1 MTTRSASKSVRH
13 SDPEAMA
20 RRRSRSVGR
29 AGWSAALAL
38 LLFAVASTALR
49 AQDANYKLS
58 ANDLLDFRVFQEPE
72 LDGVIRVAG
81 DGTAI
86 FPLIGTVNVG
96 GKTVMQATE
105 EIRARYRDGY
115 LVYPQ
120 VSLTVRTYAQKLFTV
135 LGQVQKPGSYDMK
148 GSDEITLLQAIGM
161 AGGYTKIA
169 NPGRVTVK
177 RQEAGGGERVI
188 RLDAKRMARGDDSA
202 SFYIKPGDVITVA
215 ESLF

>member
-1 MTTRSASKSVRH
+1 MATSRCCSRFGLSAGRVVALCLLAGALSV
-13 SDPEAMA
+13 S
-20 RRRSRSVGR
+20 
-29 AGWSAALAL
+29 AL
-38 LLFAVASTALR
+38 LG
-49 AQDANYKLS
+49 QDADYRLS

-72 LDGVIRVAG
+72 LDGVIRVSG

-86 FPLIGTVNVG
+86 FPLIGAVPVVG
-96 GKTVMQATE
+96 RTITEATE
-105 EIRARYRDGY
+105 AIKARYRDGY

-120 VSLTVRTYAQKLFTV
+120 VSLTVRTFAQKLFTV

-177 RQEAGGGERVI
+177 RLEAGGGERVI
-188 RLDAKRMARGDDSA
+188 KLDAKRMARGDDSS
-202 SFYIKPGDVITVA
+202 SFYVKPGDVITVA

>member
-1 MTTRSASKSVRH
+1 
-13 SDPEAMA
+13 MA
-20 RRRSRSVGR
+20 RCCSRLNAS
-29 AGWSAALAL
+29 AGKGTLLAL
-38 LLFAVASTALR
+38 VLATVATGALF
-49 AQDANYKLS
+49 AQDANYRLS

-72 LDGVIRVAG
+72 LDGVIRVSG

-86 FPLIGTVNVG
+86 FPLIGAVNVV
-96 GKTVMQATE
+96 GKTVTAATE
-105 EIRARYRDGY
+105 EIKARYRDGY

-177 RQEAGGGERVI
+177 RQQEGGGERVI
-188 RLDAKRMARGDDSA
+188 KLDAKRMARGDDSA

>member
-1 MTTRSASKSVRH
+1 
-13 SDPEAMA
+13 MA
-20 RRRSRSVGR
+20 RARRFPRFC
-29 AGWSAALAL
+29 AGAGKIFLLAL
-38 LLFAVASTALR
+38 VLVAADLATVR

-72 LDGVIRVAG
+72 LDGVIRVSG

-86 FPLIGTVNVG
+86 FPLIGAVQVV
-96 GKTVMQATE
+96 GKTVTAATE
-105 EIRARYRDGY
+105 EIKARYRDGY

-177 RQEAGGGERVI
+177 RQQEGGGERVI
-188 RLDAKRMARGDDSA
+188 KLDAKRMAKGDDSA

>member
-1 MTTRSASKSVRH
+1 
-13 SDPEAMA
+13 MA
-20 RRRSRSVGR
+20 RCLSRSRFR
-29 AGWSAALAL
+29 AVRGAL
-38 LLFAVASTALR
+38 LLVAAAAAALSGLHG
-49 AQDANYKLS
+49 QDANYRLS

-72 LDGVIRVAG
+72 LDGVIRVSG

-86 FPLIGTVNVG
+86 FPLIGAVNVV
-96 GKTVMQATE
+96 GKTVTAATE
-105 EIRARYRDGY
+105 EIKARYRDGY

-120 VSLTVRTYAQKLFTV
+120 VSLTVRAYAQKLFTV

-169 NPGRVTVK
+169 NPARITVK
-177 RQEAGGGERVI
+177 RQQEGGSERVI
-188 RLDAKRMARGDDSA
+188 KLDAKRMARGDDSA
-202 SFYIKPGDVITVA
+202 AFYIKPGDVITVA

>member
-1 MTTRSASKSVRH
+1 
-13 SDPEAMA
+13 MA
-20 RRRSRSVGR
+20 RSLSRLSARAGR
-29 AGWSAALAL
+29 AGLILLGLVVAL
-38 LLFAVASTALR
+38 VPALR
-49 AQDANYKLS
+49 AQDADYRLS

-72 LDGVIRVAG
+72 LDGVIRVSG

-86 FPLIGTVNVG
+86 FPLIGPVTMV
-96 GKTVMQATE
+96 GKTVTQATE
-105 EIRARYRDGY
+105 DIKTRYRDGY

-177 RQEAGGGERVI
+177 RQQDGGERVI
-188 RLDAKRMARGDDSA
+188 KLDAKRMARGDDSA

>member
-1 MTTRSASKSVRH
+1 
-13 SDPEAMA
+13 MA
-20 RRRSRSVGR
+20 RSLSRLSARAGR
-29 AGWSAALAL
+29 AGLILLGLVVAL
-38 LLFAVASTALR
+38 VPALR
-49 AQDANYKLS
+49 AQDADYRLS

-72 LDGVIRVAG
+72 LDGVIRVSG

-86 FPLIGTVNVG
+86 FPLIGPVPLV
-96 GKTVMQATE
+96 GKTVTQATE
-105 EIRARYRDGY
+105 DIKARYRDGY

-177 RQEAGGGERVI
+177 RQQDGGERVI
-188 RLDAKRMARGDDSA
+188 KLDAKRMARGDDSA
-202 SFYIKPGDVITVA
+202 SFYVKPGDVITVA
-215 ESLF
+215 ESMF

>member
-1 MTTRSASKSVRH
+1 
-13 SDPEAMA
+13 MA
-20 RRRSRSVGR
+20 RSSIRPATHAVFRPLL
-29 AGWSAALAL
+29 AALVL
-38 LLFAVASTALR
+38 LAGGICDLQ
-49 AQDANYKLS
+49 AQEANYKLS

-72 LDGVIRVAG
+72 LDGVIRVSG

-86 FPLIGTVNVG
+86 FPLIGAVPVV
-96 GKTVMQATE
+96 GKTVSQATE
-105 EIRARYRDGY
+105 EIKARYRDGY
-115 LVYPQ
+115 LVSPQ

-177 RQEAGGGERVI
+177 RLEEGGRERLI
-188 RLDAKRMARGDDSA
+188 KLDAKRMARGGDSS

>member
-1 MTTRSASKSVRH
+1 M
-13 SDPEAMA
+13 DMA
-20 RRRSRSVGR
+20 RRSSKFVTIAGR
-29 AGWSAALAL
+29 ASAML
-38 LLFAVASTALR
+38 LLAVLAVPALR

-72 LDGVIRVAG
+72 LDGVIRVSG
-81 DGTAI
+81 DGSAI
-86 FPLIGTVNVG
+86 FPLIGAVTVAG
-96 GKTVMQATE
+96 RTVAKATE
-105 EIRARYRDGY
+105 QIKARYRDGY

-177 RQEAGGGERVI
+177 RQQEDGGERVI
-188 RLDAKRMARGDDSA
+188 KLDAKRMARGDDSA
-202 SFYIKPGDVITVA
+202 SFYVKPGDVITVA

>member
-1 MTTRSASKSVRH
+1 MATSRCCSRFGLSA
-13 SDPEAMA
+13 
-20 RRRSRSVGR
+20 GR
-29 AGWSAALAL
+29 VVALCLLAGALTVSAL
-38 LLFAVASTALR
+38 LG
-49 AQDANYKLS
+49 QDADYRLS

-72 LDGVIRVAG
+72 LDGVIRVSG

-86 FPLIGTVNVG
+86 FPLIGAVPVVG
-96 GKTVMQATE
+96 RTITEATE
-105 EIRARYRDGY
+105 AIKARYRDGY

-120 VSLTVRTYAQKLFTV
+120 VSLTVRTFAQKLFTV

-177 RQEAGGGERVI
+177 RLEAGGGERVI
-188 RLDAKRMARGDDSA
+188 KLDAKRMARGDDSS
-202 SFYIKPGDVITVA
+202 SFYVKPGDVITVA

>member
-1 MTTRSASKSVRH
+1 MSIG
-13 SDPEAMA
+13 
-20 RRRSRSVGR
+20 RRCSQLS
-29 AGWSAALAL
+29 
-38 LLFAVASTALR
+38 FAVALKAVIVDLCLSVLSVPALR
-49 AQDANYKLS
+49 AQDANYRLS

-72 LDGVIRVAG
+72 LDGVIRVSG

-86 FPLIGTVNVG
+86 FPLIGAVPVVGRTV
-96 GKTVMQATE
+96 TEATE
-105 EIRARYRDGY
+105 AIKARYRDGY
-115 LVYPQ
+115 LVYPK

-148 GSDEITLLQAIGM
+148 VSDEITLLQAIGM

-177 RQEAGGGERVI
+177 RLEGGGSERI
-188 RLDAKRMARGDDSA
+188 IKLDAKRMARGDDSS
-202 SFYIKPGDVITVA
+202 SFYIKPGDIITVA

>member
-1 MTTRSASKSVRH
+1 
-13 SDPEAMA
+13 MA
-20 RRRSRSVGR
+20 RSLSRLSARAGR
-29 AGWSAALAL
+29 AGLILLGLIVAL
-38 LLFAVASTALR
+38 VPALR
-49 AQDANYKLS
+49 AQDADYRLS

-72 LDGVIRVAG
+72 LDGVIRVSG

-86 FPLIGTVNVG
+86 FPLIGPVPMV
-96 GKTVMQATE
+96 GKTVTQATE
-105 EIRARYRDGY
+105 DIKARYRDGY

-177 RQEAGGGERVI
+177 RQQDGGERVI
-188 RLDAKRMARGDDSA
+188 KLDAKRMARGDDSA

>member
-1 MTTRSASKSVRH
+1 M
-13 SDPEAMA
+13 AMA
-20 RRRSRSVGR
+20 RRCSRFSASAGR
-29 AGWSAALAL
+29 AAAVAL
-38 LLFAVASTALR
+38 LLVALAVPALR

-72 LDGVIRVAG
+72 LDGVIRVSG

-86 FPLIGTVNVG
+86 FPLIGAVPVAGRTVAA
-96 GKTVMQATE
+96 ATE
-105 EIRARYRDGY
+105 EIKARYRDGY

-120 VSLTVRTYAQKLFTV
+120 VNLTVRTYAQKLFTV

-177 RQEAGGGERVI
+177 RQQEGGGERVI
-188 RLDAKRMARGDDSA
+188 KLDAKRMARGDDSA
-202 SFYIKPGDVITVA
+202 SFYVKPGDIITVA

>member
-1 MTTRSASKSVRH
+1 
-13 SDPEAMA
+13 MA
-20 RRRSRSVGR
+20 RRCSRSGR
-29 AGWSAALAL
+29 CAGYRVLLALAIL
-38 LLFAVASTALR
+38 LAGGHDAVR
-49 AQDANYKLS
+49 AQDANYRLS

-96 GKTVMQATE
+96 GKTVTQATE
-105 EIRARYRDGY
+105 EIKARYCDGY

-135 LGQVQKPGSYDMK
+135 LGQIQKPGSYDMK

-169 NPGRVTVK
+169 NPSRVTVK
-177 RQEAGGGERVI
+177 RLEDGGSERLI
-188 RLDAKRMARGDDSA
+188 KLDAKRMARGGDSS

>member
-1 MTTRSASKSVRH
+1 MQLS
-13 SDPEAMA
+13 
-20 RRRSRSVGR
+20 
-29 AGWSAALAL
+29 
-38 LLFAVASTALR
+38 FAVALKAVIVALCFSALSVPALR
-49 AQDANYKLS
+49 AQDANYRLS

-72 LDGVIRVAG
+72 LDGVIRVSG

-86 FPLIGTVNVG
+86 FPLIGAVPVVGRTV
-96 GKTVMQATE
+96 TEATE
-105 EIRARYRDGY
+105 AIKARYRDGY

-177 RQEAGGGERVI
+177 RLEGGGSERI
-188 RLDAKRMARGDDSA
+188 IKLDAKRMARGDDSS
-202 SFYIKPGDVITVA
+202 SFYIKPGDIITVA

>member
-1 MTTRSASKSVRH
+1 MA
-13 SDPEAMA
+13 AA
-20 RRRSRSVGR
+20 RRCSRFGLHAGR
-29 AGWSAALAL
+29 VALLGVVFGALASAA
-38 LLFAVASTALR
+38 AVH
-49 AQDANYKLS
+49 AQDADYRLS

-72 LDGVIRVAG
+72 LDGVIRVSG
-81 DGTAI
+81 DGNAI
-86 FPLIGTVNVG
+86 FPLIGAVPVM
-96 GKTVMQATE
+96 GKTVTDATE
-105 EIRARYRDGY
+105 MIRARYRDGY

-120 VSLTVRTYAQKLFTV
+120 VSLTVRTFAQKLFTV

-177 RQEAGGGERVI
+177 RLEGGGRERVI
-188 RLDAKRMARGDDSA
+188 KLDAKRMARGDDSS
-202 SFYIKPGDVITVA
+202 SFYVKPGDIITVA

>member
-1 MTTRSASKSVRH
+1 
-13 SDPEAMA
+13 MA
-20 RRRSRSVGR
+20 RRCSRSGR
-29 AGWSAALAL
+29 FAGYCVLLALAIL
-38 LLFAVASTALR
+38 LAGGHDAVR

-96 GKTVMQATE
+96 GKTVTQATE
-105 EIRARYRDGY
+105 EIKARYRDGY

-120 VSLTVRTYAQKLFTV
+120 ISLTVRTYAQKLFTV

-169 NPGRVTVK
+169 NPSRVTVK
-177 RQEAGGGERVI
+177 RLEDGGSERLI
-188 RLDAKRMARGDDSA
+188 KLDAKRMARGGDSS

>member
-1 MTTRSASKSVRH
+1 
-13 SDPEAMA
+13 MA
-20 RRRSRSVGR
+20 RCSSRFCDR
-29 AGWSAALAL
+29 AGWGVLFAALFLAL
-38 LLFAVASTALR
+38 SLHALR
-49 AQDANYKLS
+49 AQDADYKLS

-72 LDGVIRVAG
+72 LDGVIRVSG

-86 FPLIGTVNVG
+86 FPLVGAVPVAGRTVA
-96 GKTVMQATE
+96 QATE
-105 EIRARYRDGY
+105 EIKARYRDGY

-120 VSLTVRTYAQKLFTV
+120 VNLTVRTYAQKLFTV

-177 RQEAGGGERVI
+177 RQQQGGGERLI
-188 RLDAKRMARGDDSA
+188 KLDAKRMARGDDSA
-202 SFYIKPGDVITVA
+202 SFYVKPGDIITVA

>member
-1 MTTRSASKSVRH
+1 MACSLSRLSAR
-13 SDPEAMA
+13 A
-20 RRRSRSVGR
+20 GR
-29 AGWSAALAL
+29 AGLIL
-38 LLFAVASTALR
+38 LGLVVVLVPALR
-49 AQDANYKLS
+49 AQDADYRLS

-72 LDGVIRVAG
+72 LDGVIRVSG

-86 FPLIGTVNVG
+86 FPLIGPVPMV
-96 GKTVMQATE
+96 GKTVTQATE
-105 EIRARYRDGY
+105 DIKARYRDGY

-177 RQEAGGGERVI
+177 RQQDGGERVI
-188 RLDAKRMARGDDSA
+188 KLDAKRMARGDDSA

>member
-1 MTTRSASKSVRH
+1 
-13 SDPEAMA
+13 MA
-20 RRRSRSVGR
+20 RRCSRFCASAGR
-29 AGWSAALAL
+29 GALFTVLFLAAGLH
-38 LLFAVASTALR
+38 ALR
-49 AQDANYKLS
+49 AQDANYRLS

-72 LDGVIRVAG
+72 LDGVIRVSG

-86 FPLIGTVNVG
+86 FPLVGAVNVV
-96 GKTVMQATE
+96 GKTVTAATE
-105 EIRARYRDGY
+105 EIKARYRDGY

-135 LGQVQKPGSYDMK
+135 LGQVQKPGSYDRK

-177 RQEAGGGERVI
+177 RQQEGGERVI
-188 RLDAKRMARGDDSA
+188 KLDAKRMARGDDSA

>member
-1 MTTRSASKSVRH
+1 
-13 SDPEAMA
+13 MA
-20 RRRSRSVGR
+20 RRCSRSGR
-29 AGWSAALAL
+29 FAGYPVLLALAIL
-38 LLFAVASTALR
+38 LAGGHDAVR

-96 GKTVMQATE
+96 GKTVTQATE
-105 EIRARYRDGY
+105 EIKARYRDGY

-120 VSLTVRTYAQKLFTV
+120 ISLTVRTYAQKLFTV

-169 NPGRVTVK
+169 NPSRVTVK
-177 RQEAGGGERVI
+177 RLEEGGSERLI
-188 RLDAKRMARGDDSA
+188 KLDAKRMARGGDSS

>member
-1 MTTRSASKSVRH
+1 
-13 SDPEAMA
+13 MA
-20 RRRSRSVGR
+20 RCCSRLNAS
-29 AGWSAALAL
+29 AGKGALLAL
-38 LLFAVASTALR
+38 VLATAATGALF
-49 AQDANYKLS
+49 AQDANYRLS

-72 LDGVIRVAG
+72 LDGVIRVSG

-86 FPLIGTVNVG
+86 FPLIGAVNVV
-96 GKTVMQATE
+96 GKTVTAATE
-105 EIRARYRDGY
+105 EIKARYRDGY

-177 RQEAGGGERVI
+177 RQQEGGGERVI
-188 RLDAKRMARGDDSA
+188 KLDAKRMARGDDSA

>member
-1 MTTRSASKSVRH
+1 
-13 SDPEAMA
+13 MA
-20 RRRSRSVGR
+20 QRCSRFRACAGR
-29 AGWSAALAL
+29 VALLAL
-38 LLFAVASTALR
+38 VFAAFAVNGLR
-49 AQDANYKLS
+49 AQDSNYRLS

-72 LDGVIRVAG
+72 LDGVIRVSG
-81 DGTAI
+81 DGSAI
-86 FPLIGTVNVG
+86 FPLIGAVHVV
-96 GKTVMQATE
+96 GKTVTAATE
-105 EIRARYRDGY
+105 EIKARYRDGY

-177 RQEAGGGERVI
+177 RQQEGGGERVI
-188 RLDAKRMARGDDSA
+188 KLDAKRMARGDDSA
-202 SFYIKPGDVITVA
+202 SFYVKPGDVITVA
-215 ESLF
+215 ESMF

>member
-1 MTTRSASKSVRH
+1 
-13 SDPEAMA
+13 MA
-20 RRRSRSVGR
+20 RSLSRLSARAGR
-29 AGWSAALAL
+29 AGLILLGLVVAL
-38 LLFAVASTALR
+38 VPALR
-49 AQDANYKLS
+49 AQDADYRLS

-72 LDGVIRVAG
+72 LDGVIRVSG

-86 FPLIGTVNVG
+86 FPLIGPVPMV
-96 GKTVMQATE
+96 GKTVTQATE
-105 EIRARYRDGY
+105 DIKARYRDGY

-177 RQEAGGGERVI
+177 RQQDGGERVI
-188 RLDAKRMARGDDSA
+188 KLDAKRMAPGDDSA

-215 ESLF
+215 ESMF

>member
-1 MTTRSASKSVRH
+1 MSRCCSRFRASGG
-13 SDPEAMA
+13 
-20 RRRSRSVGR
+20 VGVLL
-29 AGWSAALAL
+29 ALVFAALP
-38 LLFAVASTALR
+38 FASAI

-72 LDGVIRVAG
+72 LDGVIRVSG

-86 FPLIGTVNVG
+86 FPLIGAVNVV
-96 GKTVMQATE
+96 GKTVTQATE
-105 EIRARYRDGY
+105 EIKARYRDGY

-177 RQEAGGGERVI
+177 RQHDGGERLI

>member
-1 MTTRSASKSVRH
+1 
-13 SDPEAMA
+13 MA
-20 RRRSRSVGR
+20 RRSCHSRFR
-29 AGWSAALAL
+29 AVRISLLVLTAALAS
-38 LLFAVASTALR
+38 VPALR
-49 AQDANYKLS
+49 GQDANYRLS

-72 LDGVIRVAG
+72 LDGVIRVSG

-86 FPLIGTVNVG
+86 FPLIGAVNVV
-96 GKTVMQATE
+96 GKTVTTATE
-105 EIRARYRDGY
+105 EVRARYRDGY

-120 VSLTVRTYAQKLFTV
+120 VSLTVRAYAQKLFTV

-177 RQEAGGGERVI
+177 RQQEGGGERVI
-188 RLDAKRMARGDDSA
+188 KLDAKRMARGDDSA

>member
-1 MTTRSASKSVRH
+1 
-13 SDPEAMA
+13 MA
-20 RRRSRSVGR
+20 RSLSRLSARAGR
-29 AGWSAALAL
+29 AGLIL
-38 LLFAVASTALR
+38 LGLVIVLVPALR
-49 AQDANYKLS
+49 AQDADYRLS

-72 LDGVIRVAG
+72 LDGVIRVSG

-86 FPLIGTVNVG
+86 FPLIGPVPMV
-96 GKTVMQATE
+96 GKTVTQATE
-105 EIRARYRDGY
+105 DIKARYRDGY

-177 RQEAGGGERVI
+177 RQQDGGERVI
-188 RLDAKRMARGDDSA
+188 KLDAKRMARGDDSA

>member
-1 MTTRSASKSVRH
+1 MT
-13 SDPEAMA
+13 
-20 RRRSRSVGR
+20 RSRSRSGFP
-29 AGWSAALAL
+29 AALSGL
-38 LLFAVASTALR
+38 RVVFFAAVLACGLPAVQ

-58 ANDLLDFRVFQEPE
+58 PNDLLDFRVFQEPE

-81 DGTAI
+81 DGSAI

-96 GKTVMQATE
+96 GKTVTQATE
-105 EIRARYRDGY
+105 EIKARYRDGY

-177 RQEAGGGERVI
+177 RLEPGGRERVI
-188 RLDAKRMARGDDSA
+188 KLDAKRMARGGDSS
-202 SFYIKPGDVITVA
+202 SFYVKPGDVITVA

>member
-1 MTTRSASKSVRH
+1 
-13 SDPEAMA
+13 MA
-20 RRRSRSVGR
+20 RSRFRSGGAC
-29 AGWSAALAL
+29 AGWFAVLAALFFLGGAPG
-38 LLFAVASTALR
+38 AVR

-58 ANDLLDFRVFQEPE
+58 PNDLLDFRVFQEPE

-81 DGTAI
+81 DGSAI
-86 FPLIGTVNVG
+86 FPLIGAVNVG

-105 EIRARYRDGY
+105 EIKARYRDGY

-120 VSLTVRTYAQKLFTV
+120 VSLTVRTYAQKLFTI

-177 RQEAGGGERVI
+177 RLEEGGGERLI
-188 RLDAKRMARGDDSA
+188 KLDAKRMARGGDSS

>member
-1 MTTRSASKSVRH
+1 VL
-13 SDPEAMA
+13 
-20 RRRSRSVGR
+20 
-29 AGWSAALAL
+29 LAL
-38 LLFAVASTALR
+38 ILTAAFLGSSR

-72 LDGVIRVAG
+72 LDGVIRVSG
-81 DGTAI
+81 DGSAI
-86 FPLIGTVNVG
+86 FPLIGAVNVV
-96 GKTVMQATE
+96 GKTVTAATE
-105 EIRARYRDGY
+105 EIKARYRDGY

-177 RQEAGGGERVI
+177 RQQDGGERVI
-188 RLDAKRMARGDDSA
+188 KLDAKRMARGDDSA

>member
-1 MTTRSASKSVRH
+1 MSIG
-13 SDPEAMA
+13 
-20 RRRSRSVGR
+20 RRCSQLS
-29 AGWSAALAL
+29 
-38 LLFAVASTALR
+38 FAVALKAVIIALCLSVLFVPALR
-49 AQDANYKLS
+49 AQDANYRLS

-72 LDGVIRVAG
+72 LDGVIRVSG

-86 FPLIGTVNVG
+86 FPLIGAVPVVGRTV
-96 GKTVMQATE
+96 TEATE
-105 EIRARYRDGY
+105 AIKARYRDGY

-177 RQEAGGGERVI
+177 RLEGGGSERI
-188 RLDAKRMARGDDSA
+188 IKLDAKRMARGDDSS
-202 SFYIKPGDVITVA
+202 SFYIKPGDIITVA

>member
-1 MTTRSASKSVRH
+1 MALRCSRFRSSG
-13 SDPEAMA
+13 
-20 RRRSRSVGR
+20 GR
-29 AGWSAALAL
+29 GVLLAL
-38 LLFAVASTALR
+38 ILTATFLAASR

-72 LDGVIRVAG
+72 LDGVIRVSG

-86 FPLIGTVNVG
+86 FPLIGAVNVV
-96 GKTVMQATE
+96 GKTVTAATE
-105 EIRARYRDGY
+105 EIKARYRDGY

-177 RQEAGGGERVI
+177 RQQEGGERVI
-188 RLDAKRMARGDDSA
+188 KLDAKRMARGDDSA